1 MLIFM
6 CQESSEH
13 VKNIMI
19 FLTIYGVGSIT
30 PTLHMRKFTHDPINS
45 KRQDLNPGCWLQ
57 SLNL

>member
-45 KRQDLNPGCWLQ
+45 KRQDLNPGC
-57 SLNL
+57 